1 VRLEP
6 DPGGL
11 VRSEDKA
18 RFAWLYIRCYPPIRD
33 YCSRRLAVDAVDDAV
48 ADTFL
53 TVWRRI
59 DEVPDDDHA
68 LLWIYA
74 VAYRVVG
81 HQWRSTARRR
91 RLHDRL
97 RWATRHSS
105 PGADESV
112 LADDEFRVV
121 RAALGRLDDAHAE
134 VLRLVAW
141 EHLSV
146 ADVAV
151 VLGIGHDAARQ
162 RLHRARRRLASEYDR
177 LQIRSMTKRVPPS
190 EGAS

>member
-1 VRLEP
+1 
-6 DPGGL
+6 
-11 VRSEDKA
+11 VRSADEV
-18 RFAWLYIRCYPPIRD
+18 RFASLYSQYYRPIHG

-59 DEVPDDDHA
+59 DEVPDDDRA
-68 LLWIYA
+68 LVWMYA
-74 VAYRVVG
+74 IAYRVVG

-91 RLHDRL
+91 RLQDRL
-97 RWATRHSS
+97 RSVAKEA
-105 PGADESV
+105 GAAADASVLTGDESR
-112 LADDEFRVV
+112 LV
-121 RAALGRLDDAHAE
+121 RAALARLDDAHAE
-134 VLRLVAW
+134 VLRLVGW

-146 ADVAV
+146 VDVAV

-177 LQIRSMTKRVPPS
+177 LQSGAIVRRAPS
-190 EGAS
+190 KGASCPLKTR

>member
-1 VRLEP
+1 VHSGE
-6 DPGGL
+6 
-11 VRSEDKA
+11 V
-18 RFAWLYIRCYPPIRD
+18 RFASLYDRCFEPIHD

-53 TVWRRI
+53 TAWRRI
-59 DEVPDDDHA
+59 DDVPDGDRA
-68 LLWIYA
+68 LVWMYA

-81 HQWRSTARRR
+81 HQWRSTARHR
-91 RLHDRL
+91 RLQERL
-97 RWATRHSS
+97 RSTVNRTGPA
-105 PGADESV
+105 ADE
-112 LADDEFRVV
+112 LAIAGDESRLV
-121 RAALGRLDDAHAE
+121 RAALDRLDDAHIE

-146 ADVAV
+146 GDVAV
-151 VLGIGHDAARQ
+151 VLGIETGAARQ

-177 LQIRSMTKRVPPS
+177 LQSRATVNHVAPP

>member
-1 VRLEP
+1 L
-6 DPGGL
+6 
-11 VRSEDKA
+11 RSENEA
-18 RFAWLYIRCYPPIRD
+18 RFALLYDRCFERIHC

-48 ADTFL
+48 ADSFL
-53 TVWRRI
+53 TAWRRI
-59 DEVPDDDHA
+59 DDVPDGDRA
-68 LLWIYA
+68 LVWMYA

-91 RLHDRL
+91 RLQERL
-97 RWATRHSS
+97 RSTANSAG
-105 PGADESV
+105 PAADE
-112 LADDEFRVV
+112 LALGGDESWLV
-121 RAALGRLDDAHAE
+121 RAALGRLDNAQVE

-146 ADVAV
+146 GDVAV
-151 VLGIGHDAARQ
+151 VLGIKPEAARQ

-177 LQIRSMTKRVPPS
+177 LQSREIANHLAPP

>member
-11 VRSEDKA
+11 VRSDDKA
-18 RFAWLYIRCYPPIRD
+18 RFASLYVRCYQPIRD
-33 YCSRRLAVDAVDDAV
+33 YCSRRLAIDAVDDAV
-48 ADTFL
+48 AETFL

-59 DEVPDDDHA
+59 DDVPDGDYA
-68 LLWIYA
+68 LVWIYA

-81 HQWRSTARRR
+81 HQWRGNARRR
-91 RLHDRL
+91 RLHARL
-97 RWATRHSS
+97 RSSESHAS
-105 PGADESV
+105 PGADESA
-112 LADDEFRVV
+112 LTDDESRLV
-121 RAALGRLDDAHAE
+121 RAALARLDEAHAE

-151 VLGIGHDAARQ
+151 VLGIGRDAARQ

-177 LQIRSMTKRVPPS
+177 LESRATANRVVPS